1 MRAKRLTIQQR
12 KEIFHTLVQ
21 TQDLALMS
29 NGESMEH
36 VGKLYKI
43 DVNQLQ
49 SIVDEGIEKDWLD
62 EDATTLAP
70 IGEDA

>member
-21 TQDLALMS
+21 TQDLGLMS
-29 NGESMEH
+29 NGEAMEH

-43 DVNQLQ
+43 DLNQLQ
-49 SIVDEGIEKDWLD
+49 TIVDEGIEKDWLD
-62 EDATTLAP
+62 EEFVTVP
-70 IGEDA
+70 